1 MASNFDFLKDIDK
14 ELFEIIEEAQT
25 LFKNEYFNQTVIQVR
40 IYAEKMAKKV
50 LGSAD
55 STQTFDNI
63 LNCLKDKIK
72 TQREQEFI
80 DDLFFI
86 KKQGNNC
93 AHGEDTTAI
102 IALEVIRRAFE
113 AGINYAYYR
122 KKDENIDKLN
132 FDDTLLITGKPQNE
146 NKIIDKY
153 LKAAQAQTK
162 EELLK
167 QKEGEFLTSA
177 KNDNEDFETKI
188 KDKNSLANV
197 KQYKNPKKEE
207 IKKKI
212 KEARKTLKQNI
223 NKQQPK
229 RKATPVSKNKKSS
242 KKKNSK
248 KKNRTTKLVIFLIFL
263 LISLLLLFQMIF

>member
-1 MASNFDFLKDIDK
+1 MASNFDFLKDIDN

-50 LGSAD
+50 LSSTD
-55 STQTFDNI
+55 PTQTFDNI

-113 AGINYAYYR
+113 AGINYAYYK

-177 KNDNEDFETKI
+177 KSDNEDFETKI

-229 RKATPVSKNKKSS
+229 RKTTPVSKNKKSS

-248 KKNRTTKLVIFLIFL
+248 KKNRTTKLVVFLIFL